1 VAVEPGKQAMPNRRL
16 KPDSP
21 RFIRKLFIILW
32 ERAFFISYGHPP
44 IGNHAWFM
52 AGSIGT
58 LNPSESPPLYPGVGK
73 SLPSQLQTVGAD
85 YDSDLCRRLARYK
98 RASDGTRWKV
108 ESGHGVTMVPESKC
122 WPMINWEAKLF
133 SVIANVRSSIKTC
146 I

>member
-1 VAVEPGKQAMPNRRL
+1 MSCEVAVEPGKQAMPNRRL

-58 LNPSESPPLYPGVGK
+58 LNPSESPPPFRAWESPCHRNWKRPALTMILIYAADCRDTNVPAMGQDGK
-73 SLPSQLQTVGAD
+73 SSRVM
-85 YDSDLCRRLARYK
+85 
-98 RASDGTRWKV
+98 
-108 ESGHGVTMVPESKC
+108 E
-122 WPMINWEAKLF
+122 
-133 SVIANVRSSIKTC
+133 
-146 I
+146 